1 MEALA
6 SGLPI
11 ITTDVPGCRETVIDE
26 KNGFLIQPKSNIALK
41 EAIKKFIE
49 TPQIIDNMVSL
60 GRKIVEEK
68 FDIHK
73 VNFNIA
79 NGMGLTSK

>member
-41 EAIKKFIE
+41 DIIKKFIE

-68 FDIHK
+68 LIYTK
-73 VNFNIA
+73 SISIL
-79 NGMGLTSK
+79 LTAWD